1 MIKNKFMYILLL
13 VIIIV
18 LLITMNYST
27 LVSIQENFFDF
38 GSATAPQPAEDQSQA
53 VTENRAI
60 TSNIS
65 TSTYNSKLTGV
76 VNQINEC
83 QSLID
88 QINTM
93 VPRSI
98 ENIQVGTV
106 SQTDDLDEVGVNI
119 QTSSTLEL
127 DPITNK
133 SAPSSKW
140 TIDWILPRGQPG
152 QEGLQGPK
160 GETGP
165 RGDFGPD
172 GKQGLQGPWGKDCDK
187 C

>member
-1 MIKNKFMYILLL
+1 MIKNKFMYVLLL

-18 LLITMNYST
+18 LLITMNYSA
-27 LVSIQENFFDF
+27 LISVKENFF
-38 GSATAPQPAEDQSQA
+38 GAAAAPQPAEDQSQA
-53 VTENRAI
+53 VSENRAI

-98 ENIQVGTV
+98 DNIQVGTV

-133 SAPSSKW
+133 SAPSSTW
-140 TIDWILPRGQPG
+140 TINWILPRGQPG
-152 QEGLQGPK
+152 EEGLQGPK

-165 RGDFGPD
+165 RGDIGPE

>member
-1 MIKNKFMYILLL
+1 MNQTKIIYILLL
-13 VIIIV
+13 VIIVV

-38 GSATAPQPAEDQSQA
+38 APTTAPQPADDQSQS
-53 VTENRAI
+53 VSENKAI

-65 TSTYNSKLTGV
+65 STTYNSKLTSLT
-76 VNQINEC
+76 NQINEC
-83 QSLID
+83 QSLNN

-106 SQTDDLDEVGVNI
+106 SQTDNLDEVGVSI
-119 QTSSTLEL
+119 QTSSTMQT
-127 DPITNK
+127 DPITNQP
-133 SAPSSKW
+133 APSSTW
-140 TIDWILPRGQPG
+140 TINWILPRGQ
-152 QEGLQGPK
+152 EGEQGIQGPK
-160 GETGP
+160 GPMGP
-165 RGDFGPD
+165 DGDVGPD